1 MASFLDIYIKLFEME
16 VQVAALNVLPS
27 FVSPAALLEA
37 IYNKLPDMVFL
48 FDVKERRFV
57 LRNPALEAM
66 LGFEHFK
73 DQEINCISLRTLI
86 HSEDWKLV
94 QNALQQIESGVKESI
109 EIECR
114 CLDKTQ
120 TYQHFNTRLSVFEK
134 NGNEVIYLIGIAQN
148 ISEKKKIEQQSQ
160 LFRNRLQEL
169 SFITSHEMRHEY
181 AKIQSIVNLMDNK
194 FISDVERVDLIGEAK
209 KSIQLINSSIFKL
222 NHKLSF
228 NQQDDFFNM
237 NKETEK
243 FSKILM
249 IDDDVL
255 TNVLNRKIVQA
266 LLPEMPVEVY
276 IDIDD
281 ALNDIKTMG
290 NMHQTLIFL
299 DINFPGRGGWEFL
312 DDYATISDASNVIV
326 LSSSIDNRDR
336 EKARS
341 YPSVIDYITKPLSFD
356 FIKSFFDELKSA

>member
-1 MASFLDIYIKLFEME
+1 MALYFRIYYKLFAME
-16 VQVAALNVLPS
+16 DQIDSFKLLPS
-27 FVSPAALLEA
+27 FVSQAALLET

-48 FDVKERRFV
+48 FDIKERRIV
-57 LRNPALEAM
+57 LRNPAFENM
-66 LGFEHFK
+66 LGLDQFN

-94 QNALQQIESGVKESI
+94 QNALRQLENGLKDSV

-114 CLDKTQ
+114 CLDKAQ

-134 NGNEVIYLIGIAQN
+134 KGNDVIYLIGIAQN
-148 ISEKKKIEQQSQ
+148 ISDKKKIEQQSQ
-160 LFRNRLQEL
+160 LIRNRLQEL

-194 FISDVERVDLIGEAK
+194 FISDTERIELIGEAK

-237 NKETEK
+237 NKEIEK
-243 FSKILM
+243 FTKILM

-266 LLPEMPVEVY
+266 LMPEMPVEVY

-281 ALNDIKTMG
+281 ALDDIKKMD

-312 DDYATISDASNVIV
+312 DDYATISDAANVIV

-341 YPSVIDYITKPLSFD
+341 YASVIDYITKPLSFD
-356 FIKSFFDELKSA
+356 FIKSFFDDLKLV

>member
-1 MASFLDIYIKLFEME
+1 MME
-16 VQVAALNVLPS
+16 NEVSTCTVIPS
-27 FVSPAALLEA
+27 FVSQAALLEA

-48 FDVKERRFV
+48 FDVKERKMV
-57 LRNPALEAM
+57 LRNPALDNM
-66 LGFEHFK
+66 LGFDHFSN
-73 DQEINCISLRTLI
+73 QEINCISLRSLI
-86 HSEDWKLV
+86 HSEDWRLV
-94 QNALQQIESGVKESI
+94 QNAMHQLENNEKESV

-114 CLDKTQ
+114 CLDKFQ
-120 TYQHFNTRLSVFEK
+120 HYQYFMTRLSVFEK
-134 NGNEVIYLIGIAQN
+134 SGNKVVHLIGIAQN
-148 ISEKKKIEQQSQ
+148 ISSKKKIEQQSQ
-160 LFRNRLQEL
+160 LFKNRLHEL

-194 FISDVERVDLIGEAK
+194 FISNSERVELIGEAK

-228 NQQDDFFNM
+228 NQQDEFFNM
-237 NKETEK
+237 KKEPDK
-243 FSKILM
+243 FTKILM
-249 IDDDVL
+249 VDDDVL

-281 ALNDIKTMG
+281 ALDDIRKMG
-290 NMHQTLIFL
+290 KMHQTLIFL
-299 DINFPGRGGWEFL
+299 DINFPGRGGWDFL
-312 DDYATISDASNVIV
+312 DDYVTISDAANVIV

-341 YPSVIDYITKPLSFD
+341 YRSVIDYITKPLSFD
-356 FIKSFFDELKSA
+356 FVKSFFEDLKSAKLDNQL

>member
-1 MASFLDIYIKLFEME
+1 ME
-16 VQVAALNVLPS
+16 AQVSTFTVLPS
-27 FVSPAALLEA
+27 FVSLSALLEA
-37 IYNKLPDMVFL
+37 IYNKLPDMIFI
-48 FDVKERRFV
+48 FNVKERRFV
-57 LRNPALEAM
+57 LRNPALDDM
-66 LGFEHFK
+66 LGFEHLK
-73 DQEINCISLRTLI
+73 DQEINCISLRSLI
-86 HSEDWKLV
+86 HSEDWKPL
-94 QNALQQIESGVKESI
+94 QNAMQQLESLEKQNV

-114 CLDKTQ
+114 CLDKFQ
-120 TYQHFNTRLSVFEK
+120 QYQYFNARLSVFEK
-134 NGNEVIYLIGIAQN
+134 LGNEVVHLIGIAQN
-148 ISEKKKIEQQSQ
+148 ISERKKIEQQSQ
-160 LFRNRLQEL
+160 LFKNRLQEL

-194 FISDVERVDLIGEAK
+194 FISDTERVELIGEAK

-228 NQQDDFFNM
+228 NQQDEFFNM
-237 NKETEK
+237 NKEAEK

-266 LLPEMPVEVY
+266 LMPEMPVEVY

-281 ALNDIKTMG
+281 ALADIRNMG
-290 NMHQTLIFL
+290 KMHQTLIFL

-312 DDYATISDASNVIV
+312 DDYATISEASNVIV

-341 YPSVIDYITKPLSFD
+341 YTSVIDYVTKPLSFD
-356 FIKSFFDELKSA
+356 FVKSFFADLESAKLDNQL

>member
-1 MASFLDIYIKLFEME
+1 MEDKVSSF
-16 VQVAALNVLPS
+16 AVLPTV
-27 FVSPAALLEA
+27 VSQTALLEA

-48 FDVKERRFV
+48 FDIKERRFV
-57 LRNPALEAM
+57 LRNPALDSIF
-66 LGFEHFK
+66 GFDHLK
-73 DQEINCISLRTLI
+73 DQEINCISLRSLI
-86 HSEDWKLV
+86 HSEDWKPI
-94 QNALQQIESGVKESI
+94 QNAIQQLENNEKEMV

-114 CLDKTQ
+114 CLDKFQ
-120 TYQHFNTRLSVFEK
+120 QYQYFNTRLSVFEK
-134 NGNEVIYLIGIAQN
+134 LGDKLVYLIGIAQN
-148 ISEKKKIEQQSQ
+148 ISGRKKMEQQSQ
-160 LFRNRLQEL
+160 LFKNRLQEL

-194 FISDVERVDLIGEAK
+194 FISDSERVELIEEAK

-228 NQQDDFFNM
+228 NQQDEFFTI
-237 NKETEK
+237 NKESEK
-243 FSKILM
+243 FRKIIM

-276 IDIDD
+276 INIDD
-281 ALNDIKTMG
+281 ALSDIRNKGQMQ
-290 NMHQTLIFL
+290 QTLIFL
-299 DINFPGRGGWEFL
+299 DINFPGRGGWDFL
-312 DDYATISDASNVIV
+312 DDYATISDAANVIV

-341 YPSVIDYITKPLSFD
+341 YASVIDYITKPLSFD
-356 FIKSFFDELKSA
+356 FIKTFFEDLKMAKLDNQL

>member
-1 MASFLDIYIKLFEME
+1 ME
-16 VQVAALNVLPS
+16 DQVSTNTILPS
-27 FVSPAALLEA
+27 FVSQAALLEA

-57 LRNPALEAM
+57 LRNPALDRM

-73 DQEINCISLRTLI
+73 DQEINCISLRSLI
-86 HSEDWKLV
+86 HAEDWKPL
-94 QNALQQIESGVKESI
+94 QNAMHQLENSEKESI

-114 CLDKTQ
+114 CLDKSQ
-120 TYQHFNTRLSVFEK
+120 QYQYFNTRLSVFEK
-134 NGNEVIYLIGIAQN
+134 NENEVIYFIGISQN
-148 ISEKKKIEQQSQ
+148 ISVRKKVEHQSQ
-160 LFRNRLQEL
+160 LFKNRLQEL

-194 FISDVERVDLIGEAK
+194 FISDTERIELIGEAK

-228 NQQDDFFNM
+228 NQQDEYFNM
-237 NKETEK
+237 NKEAEK
-243 FSKILM
+243 FNKILM

-266 LLPEMPVEVY
+266 LMPEMPVEVY

-281 ALNDIKTMG
+281 ALADIRNMG
-290 NMHQTLIFL
+290 QMNQTLIFL

-341 YPSVIDYITKPLSFD
+341 YTSVIDYITKPLSFD
-356 FIKSFFDELKSA
+356 FVKSFFEDLRLAKLDNQL

>member
-1 MASFLDIYIKLFEME
+1 MGNDSTIST
-16 VQVAALNVLPS
+16 VLPS

-48 FDVKERRFV
+48 FDVKERKFV
-57 LRNPALEAM
+57 LRNPALDQM
-66 LGFEHFK
+66 LGFANLEDHA
-73 DQEINCISLRTLI
+73 INCISLRSLI
-86 HSEDWKLV
+86 HAEDWKPI
-94 QNALQQIESGVKESI
+94 QNAIRQLESQEKDSI

-114 CLDKTQ
+114 CLDVSQ
-120 TYQHFNTRLSVFEK
+120 QYQYFNTRLSIFEK
-134 NGNEVIYLIGIAQN
+134 IENEVVFLIGIAQN
-148 ISEKKKIEQQSQ
+148 ITGKKKIEQQSQ
-160 LFRNRLQEL
+160 LFKNRLQEL

-181 AKIQSIVNLMDNK
+181 AKIQSIVNLMDNQ
-194 FISDVERVDLIGEAK
+194 FISAAERVELIGEAK

-228 NQQDDFFNM
+228 NQQDEFFNM
-237 NKETEK
+237 NKEPDK
-243 FSKILM
+243 FNKILM

-281 ALNDIKTMG
+281 ALSDIKNMG
-290 NMHQTLIFL
+290 PMNQTLIFL

-312 DDYATISDASNVIV
+312 DDYSTISDSANVIV

-341 YPSVIDYITKPLSFD
+341 YTSVIDYITKPLSFD
-356 FIKSFFDELKSA
+356 FVKSFFDDLASAKLDNQL